1 MLYQNVSRLNNIFL
15 FLASLHSSLKMS
27 RSVDMISLRWSS
39 IFMINRSPASSS
51 IIFSLI
57 AIMIIIISHA
67 IDIIDNVNDIAH
79 HCHNYSQVLYHF
91 FNLFVSNFFGS
102 QFDGFFFTQIKF
114 PFWTILWRVEST
126 LWARYM
132 KGVFFLG
139 FVDSQEQ
146 GYIYKVKS

>member
-67 IDIIDNVNDIAH
+67 IDIIDNINNIAH
-79 HCHNYSQVLYHF
+79 HRHNSIILR
-91 FNLFVSNFFGS
+91 
-102 QFDGFFFTQIKF
+102 FFTIF
-114 PFWTILWRVEST
+114 ST
-126 LWARYM
+126 CLFRISLDHNST
-132 KGVFFLG
+132 VSFSRRSSFL
-139 FVDSQEQ
+139 SEQ
-146 GYIYKVKS
+146 YYYYDAWKVLCEHDT

>member
-1 MLYQNVSRLNNIFL
+1 MLYQNVHVLIIYFF

-67 IDIIDNVNDIAH
+67 IDIIDNINNIAH
-79 HCHNYSQVLYHF
+79 HRHNYSQVLNHF
-91 FNLFVSNFFGS
+91 LTCLFLWITFDISFSRRSSFLSEQYYDEWKVLCEHDTRKAFFS
-102 QFDGFFFTQIKF
+102 
-114 PFWTILWRVEST
+114 
-126 LWARYM
+126 
-132 KGVFFLG
+132 
-139 FVDSQEQ
+139 
-146 GYIYKVKS
+146 